1 MSYDKGDLVQYRLEK
16 AQSTFK
22 EAKALAA
29 QNFWSGVANR
39 LYYSSFYAV
48 IALLAM
54 NEITARTHNGVRSEF
69 FKLYIKSGILDKKYS
84 VLYSNLMRKRQEN
97 DYADFHDFVEED
109 VHPLI
114 DETEE
119 FISKVI
125 DLIENKRKA

>member
-29 QNFWSGVANR
+29 QSFWSGVANR

-54 NEITARTHNGVRSEF
+54 KEINARTHNGVRSAF

-97 DYADFHDFVEED
+97 DYADFQVFVEED
-109 VHPLI
+109 VLPLI

-125 DLIENKRKA
+125 DLIENKRGA

>member
-16 AQSTFK
+16 AQSTFQ

-29 QNFWSGVANR
+29 QSFWSGVANR

-54 NEITARTHNGVRSEF
+54 NEITARTHNGVRSAF
-69 FKLYIKSGILDKKYS
+69 FKFYIKSGILDKKYS

-97 DYADFHDFVEED
+97 DYADFQDFVGED
-109 VHPLI
+109 VLPLI

-119 FISKVI
+119 FISKVS
-125 DLIENKRKA
+125 D

>member
-16 AQSTFK
+16 AQSTFN

-29 QNFWSGVANR
+29 KSYWSGVANR

-54 NEITARTHNGVRSEF
+54 NEITAKTHNGVRSAF

-97 DYADFHDFVEED
+97 DYADFQVLVEED
-109 VHPLI
+109 VLPLI
-114 DETEE
+114 DKTEE
-119 FISKVI
+119 FISKI
-125 DLIENKRKA
+125 IYLIENKRGA